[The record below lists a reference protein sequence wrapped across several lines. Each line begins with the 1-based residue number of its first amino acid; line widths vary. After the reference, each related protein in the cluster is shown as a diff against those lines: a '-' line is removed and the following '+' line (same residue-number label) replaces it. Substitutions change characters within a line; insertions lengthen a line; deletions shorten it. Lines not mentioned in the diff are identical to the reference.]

1 MIDNQRYVMKEKEK
15 KRGNF
20 ESSGGTGK
28 TGARIKRASAAH
40 STLHR
45 CRHPPPDRHR
55 PKSQAFGSHPVLC
68 SYKTSPCNTHACK
81 QDTVTDTNQSSSN
94 IRNPLSPYSLGLC
107 DGLVCMPTTFRRCGD
122 VTCAFNS
129 NDGNLQ
135 YVRNGITQK
144 ARRTLGQR
152 QEQGRF
158 YGMDVRMHRG
168 SGE

>member
-1 MIDNQRYVMKEKEK
+1 MIDNQRYVMKEKEE

-28 TGARIKRASAAH
+28 TGARIKRVSAAH

-45 CRHPPPDRHR
+45 SHHPPPDRHR

-94 IRNPLSPYSLGLC
+94 KRNPLSPYSLGLC
-107 DGLVCMPTTFRRCGD
+107 NGLVCMATTFRRCGD
-122 VTCAFNS
+122 GQWQTCS
-129 NDGNLQ
+129 
-135 YVRNGITQK
+135 
-144 ARRTLGQR
+144 TLGTGLPR
-152 QEQGRF
+152 K
-158 YGMDVRMHRG
+158 RG
-168 SGE
+168 ERLDKDRSREGSMEWMFGCIEVVENEKHKSE